1 MRLRPFIFAFE
12 QESVPYNLAFEVCK
26 DVKVKG
32 AIGSGEVYLMAGV
45 EGFCSTGNLTW
56 LHTVSWKDTQAE
68 TGNPG

>member
-1 MRLRPFIFAFE
+1 MSKRAFLTTSHLKSAKT
-12 QESVPYNLAFEVCK
+12 Q
-26 DVKVKG
+26 KVKG